1 MLFIAYIVIAIAA
14 LVMVYF
20 GHLQGTSQFY
30 TSILGATIVLYCVY
44 LDIKKRREKKAEEN
58 KKNGKSVKKTQHS
71 GKKSNT
77 NISQNAR
84 RSTKNIKESG
94 ANSNIPVKSYQ
105 LSHSLQARS
114 HCQCQVGVHKAAK
127 NAA

>member
-44 LDIKKRREKKAEEN
+44 LDFKKRREKKAEEN
-58 KKNGKSVKKTQHS
+58 KKNS
-71 GKKSNT
+71 
-77 NISQNAR
+77 
-84 RSTKNIKESG
+84 
-94 ANSNIPVKSYQ
+94 IP
-105 LSHSLQARS
+105 
-114 HCQCQVGVHKAAK
+114 AK
-127 NAA
+127 NPIRTSVRMPVVQRKTLNSRERILIYQRVSK

>member
-44 LDIKKRREKKAEEN
+44 LDF
-58 KKNGKSVKKTQHS
+58 KNGKSVKKTQHS

-84 RSTKNIKESG
+84 RSTKNIK
-94 ANSNIPVKSYQ
+94 
-105 LSHSLQARS
+105 
-114 HCQCQVGVHKAAK
+114 
-127 NAA
+127 

>member
-44 LDIKKRREKKAEEN
+44 LDFKKRREKKAEEN

-77 NISQNAR
+77 NIPCR
-84 RSTKNIKESG
+84 HVRT
-94 ANSNIPVKSYQ
+94 ANTWQQYIRQQRTLPKYWPALKHLHGMTYLETLFDVF
-105 LSHSLQARS
+105 
-114 HCQCQVGVHKAAK
+114 
-127 NAA
+127 

>member
-30 TSILGATIVLYCVY
+30 TSILGATIVLYWVY
-44 LDIKKRREKKAEEN
+44 LDFKKRREKKAEEN

-84 RSTKNIKESG
+84 RSTKNIK
-94 ANSNIPVKSYQ
+94 
-105 LSHSLQARS
+105 
-114 HCQCQVGVHKAAK
+114 
-127 NAA
+127 

>member
-44 LDIKKRREKKAEEN
+44 LDFKKRREKKAEEN
-58 KKNGKSVKKTQHS
+58 KKNGKSVKKAQHS
-71 GKKSNT
+71 GKKSVKTHDISGTKKSGDIPNT
-77 NISQNAR
+77 I
-84 RSTKNIKESG
+84 
-94 ANSNIPVKSYQ
+94 
-105 LSHSLQARS
+105 
-114 HCQCQVGVHKAAK
+114 
-127 NAA
+127 

>member
-44 LDIKKRREKKAEEN
+44 LDFKKRREQESRRKQEETASLS
-58 KKNGKSVKKTQHS
+58 KRRSIPAKNPTR
-71 GKKSNT
+71 

-84 RSTKNIKESG
+84 RSTKNIK
-94 ANSNIPVKSYQ
+94 
-105 LSHSLQARS
+105 
-114 HCQCQVGVHKAAK
+114 
-127 NAA
+127 

>member
-44 LDIKKRREKKAEEN
+44 LDFKKRREKKAEEN

-71 GKKSNT
+71 GKKSKT
-77 NISQNAR
+77 NINQNAR
-84 RSTKNIKESG
+84 RSTKNIK
-94 ANSNIPVKSYQ
+94 
-105 LSHSLQARS
+105 
-114 HCQCQVGVHKAAK
+114 
-127 NAA
+127 

>member
-1 MLFIAYIVIAIAA
+1 MLFIAYIMIAIAA

-44 LDIKKRREKKAEEN
+44 LEKKAEEN

-84 RSTKNIKESG
+84 RSTKNIK
-94 ANSNIPVKSYQ
+94 
-105 LSHSLQARS
+105 
-114 HCQCQVGVHKAAK
+114 
-127 NAA
+127 

>member
-44 LDIKKRREKKAEEN
+44 LDFKKRREKKA
-58 KKNGKSVKKTQHS
+58 
-71 GKKSNT
+71 
-77 NISQNAR
+77 
-84 RSTKNIKESG
+84 
-94 ANSNIPVKSYQ
+94 
-105 LSHSLQARS
+105 
-114 HCQCQVGVHKAAK
+114 
-127 NAA
+127 